1 MSLHPIPRLLLGER
15 PKSINMGFQTFKGDS
30 RLVVFSQ
37 FGEPIAVTK
46 YPRWPTFSQPG
57 QSALLLIDGR
67 KMPRKRRCE
76 QSSFTSCRRS
86 PFLVF
91 KSKFAVRSQRIPCYV
106 AQGIYPQL
114 SDIASYSY
122 IGFISEGP
130 KATKFPVLFPVSR
143 EFHPT
148 ETGLAGLRPPP
159 GSPRKAT

>member
-1 MSLHPIPRLLLGER
+1 MLPPQSELEPFQKLLKIEGFVGRFRSLVYALGDAGLAFDR
-15 PKSINMGFQTFKGDS
+15 C
-30 RLVVFSQ
+30 
-37 FGEPIAVTK
+37 TK
-46 YPRWPTFSQPG
+46 YPRWPPFSQPG

-67 KMPRKRRCE
+67 KMPRKCRCE
-76 QSSFTSCRRS
+76 QSSFNLLSSS

-91 KSKFAVRSQRIPCYV
+91 KSKFALRSQRIPCYD

-114 SDIASYSY
+114 FDIASYSY

-143 EFHPT
+143 EFHLT